1 MPRRFNCGQT
11 ADFQPAEIK
20 IRVCPVTFAG
30 SQTLPGKE
38 NLAGHPSS
46 NLRGGLSGCKTF
58 CIGSFQR
65 LNGAIMQAN
74 KATDD
79 REIGRNFDHLRMGA
93 NDLDN
98 MSMGKICDKDQGAVC
113 IPWRT
118 LAERVTGFMETY
130 ERSFHA

>member
-1 MPRRFNCGQT
+1 VDKRPISSQRKS
-11 ADFQPAEIK
+11 K
-20 IRVCPVTFAG
+20 IRGLPCNVCRFSNT
-30 SQTLPGKE
+30 TRYGKFGQSA
-38 NLAGHPSS
+38 NLE
-46 NLRGGLSGCKTF
+46 LERGLSGCKTF
-58 CIGSFQR
+58 CIGSFQG

-74 KATDD
+74 KATDG
-79 REIGRNFDHLRMGA
+79 REIGRNFDHIRMGA

-118 LAERVTGFMETY
+118 LAERVMGFMEKY